1 MALTSVLLFSTNQL
15 ALIEMYLALKDYWV
29 MLVFLKQKTE
39 AVSSSKWNT
48 GAIHF
53 KPLLM
58 SSVNFWDA
66 SWHLLSHGTLAH
78 LLSKEV
84 YRKWLKRNV
93 WSYMDVLRHTSVMM
107 WYSGLTNEV
116 RILWLILY
124 SHFWQRVG
132 YLNCLLG
139 FFSRKGKFIGVSEW
153 NSRPKCSKKDKT
165 YLYLLFMTDIGQMI
179 TTYFGH
185 LWLELPGSCF

>member
-1 MALTSVLLFSTNQL
+1 MALTSVLLFSTNRL
-15 ALIEMYLALKDYWV
+15 APTKMYLALKDYWV

-39 AVSSSKWNT
+39 AVFSSKWNT
-48 GAIHF
+48 SAIHF
-53 KPLLM
+53 KPPLM

-66 SWHLLSHGTLAH
+66 CWHLLSHGTLAH

-84 YRKWLKRNV
+84 YRKLPERSV
-93 WSYMDVLRHTSVMM
+93 WSYMDVLIHTSVRI

-139 FFSRKGKFIGVSEW
+139 FFSCKDKFIGVNGWS
-153 NSRPKCSKKDKT
+153 SRPKCSKKDET

-185 LWLELPGSCF
+185 LW